1 MRKYIL
7 TSIILTLIVLTGC
20 VSDPVTYY
28 FDSDDLIANTV
39 KIELVECE
47 NEKPQMIEI
56 NEKNTTNFDY
66 NTVEVI
72 DDLDHRQ
79 FESFIVK
86 LSSITFHK
94 ENFSVNK
101 PIGKA
106 LILHQK
112 NGDMLVLSCTLI
124 DGICYSFIS
133 KFDSNNNYITHIAR
147 FADRPQFESLLDAY
161 FVFG

>member
-1 MRKYIL
+1 MRKCIL
-7 TSIILTLIVLTGC
+7 TFIILTLIVLTGC
-20 VSDPVTYY
+20 VSDPATYY

-39 KIELVECE
+39 KIE
-47 NEKPQMIEI
+47 KPEMIEI

-72 DDLDHRQ
+72 GDLDHRQ

-124 DGICYSFIS
+124 DGICYSFVS
-133 KFDSNNNYITHIAR
+133 KFDSNNNYITHIAK

>member
-1 MRKYIL
+1 MPVIL
-7 TSIILTLIVLTGC
+7 GIAI
-20 VSDPVTYY
+20 
-28 FDSDDLIANTV
+28 IANTV
-39 KIELVECE
+39 KVELVECE

-79 FESFIVK
+79 FESFI
-86 LSSITFHK
+86 
-94 ENFSVNK
+94 
-101 PIGKA
+101 
-106 LILHQK
+106 
-112 NGDMLVLSCTLI
+112 
-124 DGICYSFIS
+124 DGICYSFVS

>member
-1 MRKYIL
+1 MRKCIL
-7 TSIILTLIVLTGC
+7 TFIILTLIVLTGC

-47 NEKPQMIEI
+47 NEKPEMIEI

-94 ENFSVNK
+94 ENFSVN
-101 PIGKA
+101 
-106 LILHQK
+106 
-112 NGDMLVLSCTLI
+112 
-124 DGICYSFIS
+124 
-133 KFDSNNNYITHIAR
+133 
-147 FADRPQFESLLDAY
+147 
-161 FVFG
+161 